1 MMTGDP
7 LTGVSEDSVA
17 QGCKRL
23 KEEKA
28 FGREVSGT
36 KRDVSVPKYLLRIA
50 ERAKTAKEYVEIL
63 FTSRGMSREAWIRP
77 SARPGWGCMEA
88 EVFCETRN

>member
-1 MMTGDP
+1 MTGDP

-17 QGCKRL
+17 QGCKRS

-63 FTSRGMSREAWIRP
+63 FASRGMSREAWIRS
-77 SARPGWGCMEA
+77 SARPGWGA
-88 EVFCETRN
+88 WKQKFFARLGI

>member
-1 MMTGDP
+1 MITGDP

-17 QGCKRL
+17 QGCERS

-28 FGREVSGT
+28 FGREVPGT

-50 ERAKTAKEYVEIL
+50 
-63 FTSRGMSREAWIRP
+63 
-77 SARPGWGCMEA
+77 
-88 EVFCETRN
+88 

>member
-1 MMTGDP
+1 MTGDP
-7 LTGVSEDSVA
+7 LTGVSEDF
-17 QGCKRL
+17 GCERS

-50 ERAKTAKEYVEIL
+50 ERAKTAKEYVEKL
-63 FTSRGMSREAWIRP
+63 FVSRGNVTGR
-77 SARPGWGCMEA
+77 MEA
-88 EVFCETRN
+88 SFGTTWMGVHGSGSFLRG